1 MSVWSGRLRDCLIWM
16 GLLAPLAFYG
26 FRTAQRPALD
36 STEAQPLFEGITYQR
51 IVERRP
57 RSQLLHLLEIDLT
70 AAGLKPFSTP
80 GIGQLTGDAAVAST
94 IQKNAVRETQA
105 QKTSN
110 FLQTHGLQL
119 AVNAN
124 FFYPFEEKAP
134 WNYGPYEGDPVS
146 LVGIAMSDGEMV
158 SYEHPRYSTLCFLP
172 GRAEIV
178 FEAFCPEGTTQAV
191 AGQSLWLS
199 SEPFP
204 DDRKFLETQ
213 FDSPKPYALNL
224 AGISEDG
231 TRLWLLLSDGKQPLY
246 SEGTTLEEGA
256 LRLKAEGA
264 VEVVQLDGGGS
275 TTLVIENS
283 AGEVDRSKIL
293 NAVIHTKVPGRER
306 PVANHLGFFA
316 EPLPLRN

>member
-1 MSVWSGRLRDCLIWM
+1 M
-16 GLLAPLAFYG
+16 
-26 FRTAQRPALD
+26 
-36 STEAQPLFEGITYQR
+36 QPLFEGITYQR
-51 IVERRP
+51 MIERRP
-57 RSQLLHLLEIDLT
+57 RSQVLHLLEIDLT

-80 GIGQLTGDAAVAST
+80 GIGQLTEEDAIKST
-94 IQKNAVRETQA
+94 IDKSAVRETQA

-124 FFYPFEEKAP
+124 FFYPFEENSP
-134 WNYGPYEGDPVS
+134 WNYGPRESDAVS

-158 SYEHPRYSTLCFLP
+158 SYEHPRYSTLCYLP
-172 GRAEIV
+172 GRAVIV
-178 FEAFCPEGTTQAV
+178 FEDFCPDGTMQAV

-199 SEPFP
+199 SGPFP
-204 DDRKFLETQ
+204 DDQKFLETQ

-224 AGISEDG
+224 AGISENG

-275 TTLVIENS
+275 TTLVIES
-283 AGEVDRSKIL
+283 SGEAASTPKIL
-293 NAVIHTKVPGRER
+293 NAVVIDRKSYMIV
-306 PVANHLGFFA
+306 
-316 EPLPLRN
+316 